1 MNIKIILLKILAVS
15 VIITHLNSC
24 GFYRPVD
31 AREFPPEPEKRIQKN
46 LEEGR
51 GFRLMDL
58 NKNKG
63 GDFSFAS
70 SNEMWRASLDILNF
84 MPLTSADYGGGLII
98 TDWYSEQDNS
108 RDSIKISVR
117 FLSNE
122 IRADGLEI
130 VVFSKKCDANI
141 NCKVIKNNSEIESEL
156 KIAIL
161 KRAAKYKKEKI
172 DKNPKRS
179 LNTIKAPE
187 DNR

>member
-15 VIITHLNSC
+15 IIITHLHSC

-46 LEEGR
+46 LQEGR
-51 GFRLMDL
+51 GFKLMDL

-63 GDFSFAS
+63 GDFSFAT
-70 SNEMWRASLDILNF
+70 SNEMWRATLDILNF
-84 MPLTSADYGGGLII
+84 MPLTSADYGGGLVI
-98 TDWYSEQDNS
+98 TDWYSEQDNNK
-108 RDSIKISVR
+108 DSIKISVR
-117 FLSNE
+117 FLTNE
-122 IRADGLEI
+122 IRSDGLEI

-141 NCKVIKNNSEIESEL
+141 NCKIIKNNTEIESEL

-172 DKNPKRS
+172 SKNPKRS
-179 LNTIKAPE
+179 LGSIRAPV
-187 DNR
+187 DNQ